1 MRAACFAAR
10 CFLTDGGAGPLADC
24 LADAHMNGRTGNFP
38 NMDFKRD
45 DLMTNRSERGET
57 RSRTALR
64 DECAAIAMAMAM
76 AVAVAAMPVPAH
88 ASADD
93 VAGLYGPQPPADATY
108 LRVVNLSAR
117 SAKVTLPGGAQPI
130 DVAPGAATALDVV
143 RPGTPLVVKVGG
155 EVPMR
160 PAGGATLAGPDT
172 TGSTITVAVEE
183 NGAGN
188 WRAVP
193 IAVPASNDDALRA
206 QLRLF
211 NFAEG
216 CDGKVALG
224 YNGAAAVFEHVATG
238 HAAARSINPVAA
250 TLVAVCGNAVSPPF
264 ALPRLAA
271 GQRYSLFLS
280 GPATRPVLR
289 GAPDTLDWPR
299 AAR

>member
-1 MRAACFAAR
+1 MIVRAACFAAR
-10 CFLTDGGAGPLADC
+10 CFPTNGGRDPLADR
-24 LADAHMNGRTGNFP
+24 LFSGAHMNARTRDFS

-45 DLMTNRSERGET
+45 DVMTNRNERGESK
-57 RSRTALR
+57 SRAANRYEFAAL
-64 DECAAIAMAMAM
+64 AMAI
-76 AVAVAAMPVPAH
+76 AVAATPIAAH
-88 ASADD
+88 ANADD

-117 SAKVTLPGGAQPI
+117 GAKVTLPGGVQPV
-130 DVAPGAATALDVV
+130 DVGPGAATALDVV

-155 EVPMR
+155 EVPVR

-172 TGSTITVAVEE
+172 IGSTITVAVEE
-183 NGAGN
+183 SGAGN
-188 WRAVP
+188 WRALP
-193 IAVPASNDDALRA
+193 IAVPASSDDALRA

-216 CDGKVALG
+216 CDGKVALERSG
-224 YNGAAAVFEHVATG
+224 AAVFEHVATG

-264 ALPRLAA
+264 SLPRLAA

-299 AAR
+299 ATR